1 MPRAIDPSVARAA
14 AVGVALLLG
23 GCLDVTRRADDLW
36 PYAGDAVAANK
47 AIQTIDPWPPASRDT
62 SIRTNG
68 ARMAE
73 AIVRYKTN
81 AAAAPVAPPPGPAV
95 EQQR

>member
-1 MPRAIDPSVARAA
+1 MQRAIDGLVMRAA
-14 AVGVALLLG
+14 IVGSTLLLG

-36 PYAGDAVAANK
+36 PYSGDAVAANK
-47 AIQTIDPWPPASRDT
+47 AIQTIDPWPRAARDP

-73 AIVRYKTN
+73 AIVKYKTN
-81 AAAAPVAPPPGPAV
+81 AAAAPGAAAPPPAV
-95 EQQR
+95 EQR